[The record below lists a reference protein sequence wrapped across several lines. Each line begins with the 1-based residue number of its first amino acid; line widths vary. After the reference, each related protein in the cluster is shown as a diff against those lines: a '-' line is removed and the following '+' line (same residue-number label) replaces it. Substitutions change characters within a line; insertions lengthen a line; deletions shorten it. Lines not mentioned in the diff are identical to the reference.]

1 MARRERHQ
9 ALRTVVA
16 AARSQLAVMVG
27 QAVGVLFLHTAELR
41 EFSFSVVT
49 ALTKVVAVVAAGLV
63 VVAVVTQ
70 VITTP
75 HFKAA
80 GVVVAVQVMLH
91 SSRMVRL
98 PLGVALHRV
107 GRSTHLRVLAECLQ
121 DRRWEV
127 AVEATKTSPTT

>member
-1 MARRERHQ
+1 MA
-9 ALRTVVA
+9 
-16 AARSQLAVMVG
+16 G
-27 QAVGVLFLHTAELR
+27 QADGVLFLHTAELR
-41 EFSFSVVT
+41 ESSFLVVT
-49 ALTKVVAVVAAGLV
+49 ALTKVVAVVAAGLA